1 MSEQNTRLGLGV
13 LVVSLGLGVAG
24 RALLKVG
31 PVGVNLPVWIALIT
45 VTAVFLGRGTTA
57 GANPRTRPYWLLV
70 PGVAVLGV
78 WRDSPALKLLDLG
91 LLAAAF
97 AAWRWEAAGVPVWTG
112 GVVAHAWRFGRAAL
126 DPAAGYLPLFLGRV
140 AWPAPVSEGTGR
152 QVRAAAIG
160 VGLALPPLILF
171 GALFMSADAVFG
183 RFIKDLVRIDL
194 EQLMS
199 YLAPISLLAW
209 ISAGFLQGLLIRRS
223 TEPAELPVPVINRFG
238 PLELGVALGLVNAL
252 FALFIVFQV
261 RYLFGGSQ
269 LVEVTPG
276 LTYAE
281 YARHGFFELV
291 AVAALAL
298 PMLLVGDWLL
308 GENSRAGFRRLAW
321 LSVLLLACVLASA
334 LHRMRLYQHEYGW
347 TEQRFYVTAF
357 MGWLAVVLGWFG
369 LSVLRG
375 HRERFVAG
383 AVAGGVGLLVV
394 LHALNPDAFIVR
406 QNLAQTRSARG
417 FDAAYAARLSLDALP
432 PLIEVW
438 SQLDSQAQKVIEERM
453 VQRLNR
459 DGDDWR
465 LWSWSRHQA
474 HAAARS
480 VWLAP

>member
-1 MSEQNTRLGLGV
+1 MSEQNTRLGVGIL
-13 LVVSLGLGVAG
+13 LVSLGLGVAG
-24 RALLKVG
+24 HALLKVG

-45 VTAVFLGRGTTA
+45 LGAVLLGRGTTA
-57 GANPRTRPYWLLV
+57 GANPRTRLYWLLV
-70 PGVAVLGV
+70 PGVAALSV
-78 WRDSPALKLLDLG
+78 WRDSPALRLLDLG
-91 LLAAAF
+91 LLAIAF
-97 AAWRWEAAGVPVWTG
+97 AAWRWEAAGVPVWAG
-112 GVVAHAWRFGRAAL
+112 GVLAHGWRFCRAAL
-126 DPAAGYLPLFLGRV
+126 DAAAGYLPLFLGRV
-140 AWPAPVSEGTGR
+140 AWPAAVPDGMGTT
-152 QVRAAAIG
+152 VRATTTG
-160 VGLALPPLILF
+160 VCLALPPLLLF
-171 GALFMSADAVFG
+171 GALFMSADVVFA
-183 RFIKDLVRIDL
+183 RFIKDLLRIDL
-194 EQLMS
+194 QQLMAD
-199 YLAPISLLAW
+199 LIPITLLAW
-209 ISAGFLQGLLIRRS
+209 ICAGFLQGLLIRRT
-223 TEPAELPVPVINRFG
+223 TEPAELPAPTTNRFG

-281 YARHGFFELV
+281 YARRGFFELV

-308 GENSRAGFRRLAW
+308 GENSRSGFRRLAW

-357 MGWLAVVLGWFG
+357 MGWLALVLVWFG

-383 AVAGGVGLLVV
+383 AVAGGVALLVV

-406 QNLAQTRSARG
+406 HNLAQTRSARG

-432 PLIEVW
+432 PLVEVW
-438 SQLDSQAQKVIEERM
+438 PQLDSHAQGVIEERL
-453 VQRLNR
+453 VRRLQRQ
-459 DGDDWR
+459 GDDWR

-474 HAAARS
+474 RAAAQS